1 MSWGFVAG
9 AAITAVGG
17 VVSANQAKKG
27 AGKTAPPIDIGDVSK
42 TAIQANIENMP
53 DIEALLKQSNKFQQR
68 QNLSLLEQA
77 VPGYSGISSNLAG
90 IAAESSAN
98 PYALPKDFT
107 DNLTR
112 LAAERGINTG
122 VRGQANDY
130 SLLRD
135 FGVNS
140 LQFGQ
145 QRIGQAQS
153 IVSMLAGLGK
163 VNPLSP
169 LSFMTSPDAALA
181 AASGNQ
187 ALQQSSINAQQSA
200 KNYANASMVNSFSQF
215 AGQAMGAYSGYQQN
229 QNAGKGGAM
238 TYDSYLQQ
246 NPNSTAARGY

>member
-1 MSWGFVAG
+1 MAEIWGVVAAAAVTAG
-9 AAITAVGG
+9 AG
-17 VVSANQAKKG
+17 VYNAKQAQKG
-27 AGKTAPPIDIGDVSK
+27 AGKTAPPIDIGEVNR
-42 TAIQANIENMP
+42 TNIQSNIENLP
-53 DIEALLKQSNKFQQR
+53 DIQHLLRESNKFQQK

-98 PYALPKDFT
+98 PYGLPEDFT
-107 DNLTR
+107 ANLER

-169 LSFMTSPDAALA
+169 LSFMSSPDSALA

-187 ALQQSSINAQQSA
+187 SLQQSSLNAKSA
-200 KNYANASMVNSFSQF
+200 ANNYANAAMTNSFSQF
-215 AGQAMGAYSGYQQN
+215 AGQALGAYQTS
-229 QNAGKGGAM
+229 
-238 TYDSYLQQ
+238 
-246 NPNSTAARGY
+246 NSTAANKQINDSAWKQHYGEYPW